1 MGLLRQIELI
11 KERIFMKKLILML
24 SMVFSLFMSMSVFA
38 AGDYS
43 IGGASWDTGSKAL
56 ATWDE
61 AEDKTK
67 YKVQLFKG
75 NKKIGSN
82 NSTSSAKYDFTKLI
96 IDNGA
101 GSYSFKVYPLKGGP
115 DMSIQS
121 EAETFDADTIAEYKK
136 SRSNTTSLNPSTNTS
151 NTANTS
157 TSNGGWYQSNNSW
170 YYRKPDGTHATNWFM
185 VNNHWYYFDANG
197 IMQTGWI
204 TDSKGFR
211 YYLNQPNGDM
221 PVGWALINNKWYYF
235 EESGLYK
242 KGWIEYKGLWYYLD
256 ANGEMV
262 TNTTVDGYNINADGV
277 WVQ

>member
-1 MGLLRQIELI
+1 
-11 KERIFMKKLILML
+11 MKKLILML

-82 NSTSSAKYDFTKLI
+82 NSTSAAKYDFTKLI

-121 EAETFDADTIAEYKK
+121 EAETFDSDTIAEYKK

-151 NTANTS
+151 NS
-157 TSNGGWYQSNNSW
+157 TGSTNNGGWYQSNNSW

-197 IMQTGWI
+197 VMQTGWI